1 MKESFYF
8 LFLEILKSNTQIE
21 VSNFEEKCKE
31 LRKNITEGIQPE
43 MELKR
48 HSRTGDA
55 EAAALTRTV
64 SRGGAISKAEI
75 AQLKRQTRFIEKD
88 SSVANEVMMRE
99 DRTGFEKVFDC
110 NFHGILFFGE

>member
-1 MKESFYF
+1 M
-8 LFLEILKSNTQIE
+8 
-21 VSNFEEKCKE
+21 SNFEQKCKE
-31 LRKNITEGIQPE
+31 LRKNITEGIQPAN
-43 MELKR
+43 ELKR

-64 SRGGAISKAEI
+64 SRGGAISRAEI

-99 DRTGFEKVFDC
+99 DRTGFEKVFDYK
-110 NFHGILFFGE
+110 L

>member
-1 MKESFYF
+1 MSD
-8 LFLEILKSNTQIE
+8 
-21 VSNFEEKCKE
+21 FEEKCKE
-31 LRKNITEGIQPE
+31 LRKNITEGIHE
-43 MELKR
+43 NELKR

-88 SSVANEVMMRE
+88 SSVANELMMRE
-99 DRTGFEKVFDC
+99 DRKGFEKFFDEIYAPD
-110 NFHGILFFGE
+110 FVRIAF